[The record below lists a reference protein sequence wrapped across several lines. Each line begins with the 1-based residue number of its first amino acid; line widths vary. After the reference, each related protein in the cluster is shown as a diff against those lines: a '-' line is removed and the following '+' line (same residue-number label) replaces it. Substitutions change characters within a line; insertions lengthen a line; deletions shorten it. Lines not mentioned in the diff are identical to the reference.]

1 MGITTMA
8 NLWHLLQT
16 SDSTFP
22 VGGFAHS
29 YGLEGMVQAG
39 VVDTPEDLGSFLQ
52 ETWIPVMTH
61 VDFPLVRLSYQH
73 AQDRFALLRLDQL
86 AWACRA
92 TAEARKA
99 QQQMGAQRLKLVA
112 ELTAEPAL
120 CEWRDAAWSSQWPVV
135 CGLEAAVLKL
145 PVDECLISYSYQS
158 MNGLLAASAKL
169 IRIGPTEIQRQLHA
183 CGPLVSEAIA
193 ASANIQEHE
202 IGWFTP
208 LLDIT
213 GAHHETAYTRLFI
226 S

>member
-1 MGITTMA
+1 MDTITMA
-8 NLWHLLQT
+8 NIWHLLQT
-16 SDSTFP
+16 SDSAFP

-39 VVDTPEDLGSFLQ
+39 LIDSAGDLDLFIR
-52 ETWIPVMTH
+52 ETWLPVMTH
-61 VDFPLVRLSYQH
+61 VDFPLVRLSHQH
-73 AQDRFALLRLDQL
+73 ACDRDDLLRLDQL

-99 QQQMGAQRLKLVA
+99 QQQMGAQRLKLIA
-112 ELTAEPAL
+112 GLTGDGPLVDLQQAG
-120 CEWRDAAWSSQWPVV
+120 WKSQWPVV
-135 CGLEAAVLKL
+135 CGLEAAVLETPL
-145 PVDECLISYSYQS
+145 DHALLSYGYQS
-158 MNGLLAASAKL
+158 INGLLAASAKL

-183 CGPLVSEAIA
+183 CGPLVVDAIT
-193 ASANIQEHE
+193 ASMPMQEND

-213 GAHHETAYTRLFI
+213 GAHHETAYTRIFI